1 MEGFNFNQLF
11 DMSALI
17 FIDTNILLD
26 FYRYPRGSAILSVL
40 DHIENNLE
48 KIITSTQIE
57 MEYKKNRQKVILGSM
72 SEMKG
77 PKWDSHKLPVILS
90 GTQAAQSIENDKK
103 DIEKQSKILRKK
115 IESVL
120 RNPSRNDDVFKTLQ
134 KLFKADSQLNL
145 KRPDPTRFT
154 IRNLARKRFILG
166 YPPRKD
172 SDVAIG
178 DAINWE
184 WVVHCAQK
192 MNQDVV
198 IVSRDS
204 DYGCK
209 LGDQPIIN
217 DWLAQEFKQRVNIRR
232 RVTLTDKLMDGFKFA
247 DITVKKKE
255 IEAEDQMLSSRSK
268 DKEAAYNLNETD
280 FEKIFNEV
288 FGDIFGNDKK
298 T

>member
-1 MEGFNFNQLF
+1 
-11 DMSALI
+11 MSALI

-40 DHIENNLE
+40 EHIDKNHD

-57 MEYKKNRQKVILGSM
+57 MEYKKNRQKVILGAM
-72 SEMKG
+72 NEMKG
-77 PKWDSHKLPVILS
+77 PKWDSHKLPVILA
-90 GTQAAQSIENDKK
+90 GTQAAQSIEADRK
-103 DIEKQSKILRKK
+103 DIEKQSKILRNK

-120 RNPSRNDDVFKTLQ
+120 RSPSRNDDVFKTLQ
-134 KLFKADSQLNL
+134 RLFKSNSKLNL
-145 KRPDPTRFT
+145 KRPDTVRFK

-184 WVVHCAQK
+184 WVVHCAQEAK
-192 MNQDVV
+192 QDVV

-209 LGDQPIIN
+209 LGDQAIIN
-217 DWLAQEFKQRVNIRR
+217 DWLSQEFKQRVNIRR
-232 RVTLTDKLMDGFKFA
+232 KVTLTDRLMDGFKLA
-247 DITVKKKE
+247 NISVKKDE
-255 IEAEDQMLSSRSK
+255 IKAEDEMLSSRGK
-268 DKEAAYNLNETD
+268 IVNKVTDAREIELERFLKE
-280 FEKIFNEV
+280 I
-288 FGDIFGNDKK
+288 FGDI
-298 T
+298 